1 MSRRIFRNH
10 SAQVLG
16 LPMYLI
22 IVMVIAVAIIAAVV
36 AMIPHGTQTLQATVI
51 QNPVIGENPGNA
63 SAFTFSKSYDIKIKV
78 VTSDDRAVSGAT
90 VMLIGAG
97 VAETGITDAN
107 GEVTITITPYLGEN
121 INEDHI
127 KMVVKTKGF
136 QDYTDEEAIIV
147 YRL

>member
-1 MSRRIFRNH
+1 
-10 SAQVLG
+10 
-16 LPMYLI
+16 MYLI

-63 SAFTFSKSYDIKIKV
+63 SAFTFSKPYNVIIKV
-78 VTSDDRAVSGAT
+78 VTNNNKAVSGAT

-97 VAETGITDAN
+97 VAESGITNAN
-107 GEVTITITPYLGEN
+107 GEVTITITPSLGEN

-127 KMVVKTKGF
+127 KMIVKATGF
-136 QDYTDEEAIIV
+136 QDYTDEKAITV